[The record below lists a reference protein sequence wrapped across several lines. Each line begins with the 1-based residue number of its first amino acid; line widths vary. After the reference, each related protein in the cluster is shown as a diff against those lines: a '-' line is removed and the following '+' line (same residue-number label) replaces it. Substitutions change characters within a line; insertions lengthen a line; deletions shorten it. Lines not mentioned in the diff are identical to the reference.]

1 MSDTEKKKIS
11 TKKMVIYI
19 VLIVIAGV
27 TIPLNLMRKSEA
39 PSTPQTT
46 TNPAASETQAPR

>member
-46 TNPAASETQAPR
+46 TNPAAPETQAPR